1 MKKMREN
8 YFVKRY
14 TEPLSIGFKLLYRP
28 EEEIS
33 LPTGQFGEKSRVL
46 DLCVA
51 AEPCVILV
59 MLVEISDEEDNS
71 IKRFYLYDTKEK
83 SFRMLPYILE
93 GAQPLQFAYRK
104 EMLLLRYKERV
115 DIVSIRS
122 GSVVTVGKEVLHV
135 EAGDRVYLLDAHMER
150 VAAYGYDGT
159 HEEDIAPP
167 DSREIVAIDYAGELH
182 FLTRDNEKLF
192 LDSKEC
198 AGLDA
203 DSVDRFGWVEDKE
216 FLFCNDNGLFQYM
229 QGGIFSIVRE
239 YDRFDVDCMKKVWSL
254 ENGTVSGFER
264 RRFYDEKLE
273 QRVVF
278 DSFKDDTVWNR
289 LVLDAE
295 IKEHTG
301 VEIEVQSD
309 SGKERFTNA
318 EDMLLYGHRG
328 QKLTLTI
335 TLTGDAAR
343 TSSPQLYSVKTIF
356 DATSYIDYMPTL
368 YKEEPET
375 LHRFLSIF
383 QTLSGDL
390 EAEVGGLWK
399 MLDIELCDESF
410 LSWLSGWLGLKRD
423 YRWPE
428 RKWRRFL
435 LKAPELYAMSG
446 TKKGLKSILEI
457 YTGAV
462 FDTDFDTDSD
472 TAPPIL
478 IEEYDGPGKYFL
490 FCVRINPAYIDEEVD
505 IDVIRAIVEEYKPAH
520 TEAKVM
526 IGYELDETAQIVVGK
541 SVLQRNENEKE

>member
-1 MKKMREN
+1 MKDMRGN
-8 YFVKRY
+8 YFIKRY

-33 LPTGQFGEKSRVL
+33 LPSGQFGEKSRVL

-51 AEPCVILV
+51 AEPCVTIV
-59 MLVEISDEEDNS
+59 MLVELSDEGDNR
-71 IKRFYLYDTKEK
+71 IKRFYLYDTEEK

-115 DIVSIRS
+115 DIVSVRS
-122 GSVVTVGKEVLHV
+122 GGVVTVAKEALHA
-135 EAGDRVYLLDAHMER
+135 EAGDRVYLLDAQRER

-159 HEEDIAPP
+159 HEEDISPP

-203 DSVDRFGWVEDKE
+203 DSVDRFGWVEEKE
-216 FLFCNDNGLFQYM
+216 FLFCNESGLFQYT
-229 QGGIFSIVRE
+229 QSGVFSVVRE
-239 YDRFDVDCMKKVWSL
+239 CDRFDVDCMKKVWSL
-254 ENGTVSGFER
+254 ENGTVSRFGR

-273 QRVVF
+273 QTLFF
-278 DSFKDDTVWNR
+278 DSFKEDTVWNR

-301 VEIEVQSD
+301 VEIEVKSD
-309 SGKERFTNA
+309 SKIERFANA
-318 EDMLLYGHRG
+318 KDMLLYGHRG
-328 QKLTLTI
+328 RKLTLTI

-356 DATSYIDYMPTL
+356 DATSYIDYMPAL

-390 EAEVGGLWK
+390 EAEVGALWK
-399 MLDIELCDESF
+399 MLDLELCDESF

-446 TKKGLKSILEI
+446 TKNGLKSILEI

-462 FDTDFDTDSD
+462 SDTDSD

-520 TEAKVM
+520 TEAKVVL
-526 IGYELDETAQIVVGK
+526 GYELDETPQIVVGK